1 MIASPLTFFGA
12 AARLLY
18 GALLNALVARATWRL
33 LGRIPETRTLAAGR
47 LERIVAA
54 SVLAA
59 SLIVVV
65 VTIGGIAGLLN
76 RPLGILAVT
85 AVVALA
91 VEIVP
96 RGGRDWGKA
105 PGRSPGERPA
115 RLTGDLRWTWI
126 AAILVVSTWLP
137 LLCERILLPPVA
149 WDALTYHLRFPQI
162 WLQTGHLV
170 TAAAAIGDPSHTY
183 YPLCGEMLLY
193 WGILTT
199 GTDLWSALSQV
210 PFAVVSM
217 CAIASLAL
225 RCGAG
230 AGAAWLAALCWVSTP
245 TVLRQSVEP
254 MIDIELTACLLAAV
268 LFATRWRE
276 VGGRSW
282 FYLIAASVGL
292 LIGVKFAG
300 LLFAAILLP
309 FFVSSWRASRRLGE
323 PRLHAYDLFVGLAIV
338 AAVGGFAY
346 ARNLFSGGNPLL
358 PIRVAIGRWT
368 VFPGPLAPEYYFGA
382 SAPRAGWGE
391 FLLSRRSLLEMGPSF
406 LPLLGLLPVA
416 LMQAARKRVDR
427 GILAAWLAA
436 IAILLL
442 VVGGQALPFREHRYF
457 DPVVALAWVVAAAL
471 ASRFGQTK
479 MLSRPVAGLLIA
491 LLLIQAPISLAYW
504 GKDLVLVGPNRSHV
518 VAALAG
524 LGLVAALAFH
534 SALRS
539 LATRVG
545 RAIAKPRAV
554 LILVLA
560 TSLACLSGIT
570 VAYERGRFG
579 SWLEYW
585 STRHEWEDRREARA
599 DDRDMAASWIY
610 LANKTRLTPGPIAYS
625 GLNIPYPLTG
635 YGLRNR
641 VLFVPRNKR
650 MGDSWYAWGSRPPD
664 PLLGGDPEVW
674 SWNVSRLGIRYLC
687 VYRRSFPRDR
697 PASFPIEAT
706 WADRAPRQFRPIWTR
721 DYARIYEVLARPRME

>member
-1 MIASPLTFFGA
+1 MIASPLCFSGA
-12 AARLLY
+12 AARLVY
-18 GALLNALVARATWRL
+18 GVLLNALLARATWRL
-33 LGRIPETRTLAAGR
+33 LGRLHEARTLPADR
-47 LERIVAA
+47 LERIVAG

-65 VTIGGIAGLLN
+65 VTIGGIAVVLN
-76 RPLGILAVT
+76 RPFGMLAVT
-85 AVVALA
+85 AAVALA
-91 VEIVP
+91 VEIVA
-96 RGGRDWGKA
+96 RGGRDRAKP
-105 PGRSPGERPA
+105 PGPWLGDRPA

-126 AAILVVSTWLP
+126 AAILVIATWLP

-162 WLQTGHLV
+162 WLQTGRLI
-170 TAAAAIGDPSHTY
+170 TAATPIGDPSHTY

-230 AGAAWLAALCWVSTP
+230 AGAAWLAALCWMSTP
-245 TVLRQSVEP
+245 SILRQSVEP

-268 LFATRWRE
+268 VFATRWRE
-276 VGGRSW
+276 GGRSW
-282 FYLIAASVGL
+282 FFLIAASVGL
-292 LIGVKFAG
+292 LVGVKFAG
-300 LLFAAILLP
+300 LVFAAILLP
-309 FFVSSWRASRRLGE
+309 YFVSSWRASRRLGA
-323 PRLHAYDLFVGLAIV
+323 PTLHAHDLFAGLAIV

-368 VFPGPLAPEYYFGA
+368 VFPGPLGPEYYFGA
-382 SAPRAGWGE
+382 SARRAGWGE
-391 FLLSRRSLLEMGPSF
+391 FLFSRRSLLEMGPSF

-416 LMQAARKRVDR
+416 LIQAARKRVDR

-436 IAILLL
+436 IAIALL

-457 DPVVALAWVVAAAL
+457 DPVVALAWVTAAAL
-471 ASRFGQTK
+471 ASRFGQAK
-479 MLSRPVAGLLIA
+479 MVSRPVAGLLIA
-491 LLLIQAPISLAYW
+491 LLMIQAPISLAYW

-518 VAALAG
+518 VAALAA
-524 LGLVAALAFH
+524 LGLVAALAFR

-539 LATRVG
+539 LAARVG
-545 RAIAKPRAV
+545 PVMAKPRAV
-554 LILVLA
+554 LILLLA
-560 TSLACLSGIT
+560 ASLACLSWIT
-570 VAYERGRFG
+570 VAYEWGRFG

-599 DDRDMAASWIY
+599 DERDMAASWTY
-610 LANKTRLTPGPIAYS
+610 LANKTRLTPAPIAYS

-641 VLFVPRNKR
+641 VLFVPRNKHV
-650 MGDSWYAWGSRPPD
+650 GDSWYAWGSRPPD
-664 PLLGGDPEVW
+664 PLVGGDPEVW
-674 SWNVSRLGIRYLC
+674 TRNVSRLGIRYLC
-687 VYRRSFPRDR
+687 VYRQSFPRDR